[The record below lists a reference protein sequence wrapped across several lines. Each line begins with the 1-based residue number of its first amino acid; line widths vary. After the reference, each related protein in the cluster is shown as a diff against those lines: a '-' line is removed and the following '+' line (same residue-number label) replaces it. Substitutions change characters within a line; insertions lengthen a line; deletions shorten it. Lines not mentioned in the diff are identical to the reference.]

1 MYHQTVISD
10 SKTTLLSASD
20 LGRRHPG
27 DDGWL
32 FHDIDIDLQAGDR
45 LALVGPT
52 GSGKSLILRALALL
66 DPVDS
71 GEVLWRGH
79 RVADAEVPTYRSQVT
94 YLQQRSPLVPGTVED
109 NLRVPFDLQVR
120 SKLPFP
126 RNEALH
132 LLDTFGAGDDFLA
145 KKEANLSGG
154 ERQIVGLLR
163 AFLAQP
169 TVLLLDEPTA
179 SLDRDSAA
187 KVEELVLAW
196 QADAAEHRTYL
207 WVSHDPEQVARVADR
222 TLKLARGRLEEG
234 A

>member
-1 MYHQTVISD
+1 MS
-10 SKTTLLSASD
+10 SPSSLLSARD

-27 DDGWL
+27 GDSWL
-32 FHDIDIDLQAGDR
+32 FHDFDLDLESGDR

-71 GEVLWRGH
+71 GEVFWRGLL
-79 RVADAEVPTYRSQVT
+79 VPDADVPSYRRQVT
-94 YLQQRSPLVPGTVED
+94 YLQQRSPLVPGTVEE
-109 NLRVPFDLQVR
+109 NLRVPFDLQER
-120 SKLPFP
+120 NRLPFP
-126 RNEALH
+126 RDEALH
-132 LLDTFGAGDDFLA
+132 LLETFGAGEDFLA
-145 KKEANLSGG
+145 KKGANLSGG

-187 KVEELVLAW
+187 SVEALVLAW
-196 QADAAEHRTYL
+196 QAEAPDSRTYL
-207 WVSHDPEQVARVADR
+207 WVSHDPEQVVRVADR
-222 TLKLARGRLEEG
+222 ALKLARGRLEEST
-234 A
+234 

>member
-1 MYHQTVISD
+1 MNPRAS
-10 SKTTLLSASD
+10 LLSARD

-27 DDGWL
+27 GDDWL
-32 FHDIDIDLQAGDR
+32 FHDLDLDLESGDR

-71 GEVLWRGH
+71 GEVLWRGNPI
-79 RVADAEVPTYRSQVT
+79 ADAEVPSYRSQVT
-94 YLQQRSPLVPGTVED
+94 YLQQRSPLVPGTVEE
-109 NLRVPFDLQVR
+109 NLRVPFDLQAR

-126 RNEALH
+126 RDEALH
-132 LLDTFGAGDDFLA
+132 LLETFGAGEEFLA
-145 KKEANLSGG
+145 KKGANLSGG

-187 KVEELVLAW
+187 NVEELVLAW
-196 QADAAEHRTYL
+196 QAEAAERRTYL
-207 WVSHDPEQVARVADR
+207 WVSHDPEQVVRVAAR
-222 TLKLARGRLEEG
+222 NLKLARGRLEESS
-234 A
+234 

>member
-1 MYHQTVISD
+1 MILRD
-10 SKTTLLSASD
+10 SILSAKN

-27 DDGWL
+27 GDSWL
-32 FHDIDIDLQAGDR
+32 FQDFNLDLESGDR

-71 GEVLWRGH
+71 GEVLWRGNPI
-79 RVADAEVPTYRSQVT
+79 ADTEVPSYRSQVT
-94 YLQQRSPLVPGTVED
+94 YLQQRSPLVPGTVEE
-109 NLRVPFDLQVR
+109 NLRIPFDLQVR
-120 SKLPFP
+120 SKVRFP
-126 RNEALH
+126 RDEALH
-132 LLDTFGAGDDFLA
+132 LLETFGAGEEFLA
-145 KKEANLSGG
+145 NKGANLSGG

-187 KVEELVLAW
+187 NVEDLVLAW
-196 QADAAEHRTYL
+196 QAESSDSRTYL
-207 WVSHDPEQVARVADR
+207 WVSHDPEQVVRVAAR
-222 TLKLARGRLEEG
+222 TLKLARGRLEESS
-234 A
+234 

>member
-1 MYHQTVISD
+1 MNPRAP
-10 SKTTLLSASD
+10 LLSARD

-27 DDGWL
+27 GDSWL
-32 FHDIDIDLQAGDR
+32 FQDFNLDLESGDR

-71 GEVLWRGH
+71 GEVLWRGNPI
-79 RVADAEVPTYRSQVT
+79 ADTEVPSYRSQVT
-94 YLQQRSPLVPGTVED
+94 YLQQRSPLVPGTVEE
-109 NLRVPFDLQVR
+109 NLRIPFDLQVR

-126 RNEALH
+126 HDEALH
-132 LLDTFGAGDDFLA
+132 LLETFGAGEEFLA
-145 KKEANLSGG
+145 KKDANLSGG

-187 KVEELVLAW
+187 NVEDLVLAW
-196 QADAAEHRTYL
+196 QAESPDSRTYL
-207 WVSHDPEQVARVADR
+207 WVSHDPEQVVRVAAR
-222 TLKLARGRLEEG
+222 TLKLARGRLEESS
-234 A
+234 